1 MSKELA
7 VIHYRAAVSVFRKWL
22 DEGIIT
28 GREFTQIDNA
38 IAEKYGLPLCSIY
51 R

>member
-7 VIHYRAAVSVFRKWL
+7 IIHYRAAVSVFRQWL
-22 DEGIIT
+22 TDGLISEDEFI
-28 GREFTQIDNA
+28 QIDNA
-38 IAEKYGLPLCSIY
+38 IADKYGLPLCSIY

>member
-7 VIHYRAAVSVFRKWL
+7 LIHYRAAVSVFSKWL
-22 DEGIIT
+22 ACGLISEDEFSRI
-28 GREFTQIDNA
+28 ESAVAD
-38 IAEKYGLPLCSIY
+38 KYGLPLCSIY